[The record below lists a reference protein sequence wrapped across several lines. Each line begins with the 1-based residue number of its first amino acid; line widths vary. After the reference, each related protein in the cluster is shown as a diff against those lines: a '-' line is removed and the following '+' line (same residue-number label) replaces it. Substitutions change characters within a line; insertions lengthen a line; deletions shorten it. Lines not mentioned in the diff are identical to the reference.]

1 MHDCYVELWASPPP
15 QCLTLNFFKEKNMDT
30 YIFRKQIHRLP
41 GKVIHA
47 IPLPEP
53 EVVEGHQSRQQI
65 GEICKQCGY
74 KQVLLVTD
82 KTLSGLGYEQAIA
95 QALTKAGVGYSVFSE
110 INSEP
115 TIALIEDGRKAA
127 WESKAECIIALGGG
141 SVMDTCKMIAASVKM
156 PHLPVKTLLLKFLPV
171 RGGTL
176 PIINVPS
183 TAGTG
188 AEVTVGAVVLNE
200 HGVKSSTVLIGLKVT
215 HVVLDSELTIHA
227 PQKVTAAC
235 GMDAL
240 SHCVEGAVS
249 DVEVDEEDMHL
260 SMEGVNLILE
270 NLPTVM
276 KEPENIEARLAMCR
290 AALYGGNAINTQLA
304 GYVHAFAHS
313 IGAKYHLPH
322 GVAISL
328 MLMPV
333 LEFQM
338 EECRGKY
345 EQLAKYCGLGA
356 SAESFLDAVRKLMA
370 QCGMDQIVSPVRA
383 CDHEELIP
391 MIAADSI
398 NYSSPVTLSNAD
410 IKRVLDAVTYQ
421 DLKDTSEFSEGAIRE
436 IVATQRKFFRTG
448 TTLPIKW
455 RIQQLKKL
463 KAAVLAHEKEFEDAL
478 AEDLGRSQVEA
489 YLCDIGPI
497 ITEVNE
503 MIHGLRHWSRP
514 ERHFSGLMCFPSMV
528 TKVYKMPYGV
538 SLVISPFN
546 FPILLTI
553 GVVAAAMAGGNTVVV
568 KSSSKSAA
576 STKALKKFFAEVFPP
591 EYVTLIDG
599 GHDVADMCLAQRFD
613 KIFYTGSPSVGKHVL
628 AEAAKNLTPVALELG
643 GETGNW
649 CVVRKDAD
657 LKDAARKIAFF
668 KLCNAGQICININQ
682 IAVAEEVAEPF
693 LEELKKAFIA
703 QIGEHAESNPEYPKL
718 ITDGAYDKCAR
729 LADEYRSRIVFGGV
743 GDPETRRYA
752 PTMIYPVDINEH
764 IVQHELFCPLLPIVP
779 FKDSEVDQ
787 LMEVVADREHP
798 LAMYLFTKDMKW
810 ANRTM
815 RTQQFGGGCI
825 NEVCIH
831 MMVKGVPFNGT
842 GHSGMGAYHGE
853 WGFREFTHPQTV
865 LKGRTRWNLTLRE
878 HPYTGEA
885 GEKKLKILRIFER

>member
-1 MHDCYVELWASPPP
+1 
-15 QCLTLNFFKEKNMDT
+15 MDT
-30 YIFRKQIHRLP
+30 YHIRKQIHRLP

-47 IPLPEP
+47 IPIPEP
-53 EVVEGHQSRQQI
+53 EVREGHQSRQQI
-65 GEICKQCGY
+65 GEICRQCGY
-74 KQVLLVTD
+74 NHVLLVTD
-82 KTLSGLGYEQAIA
+82 KTLSAMGYEKAITESLEA
-95 QALTKAGVGYSVFSE
+95 AYVGYTLFND

-115 TIALIEDGRKAA
+115 TISIIEAGRQKAM
-127 WESKAECIIALGGG
+127 ESQAECVIALGGG
-141 SVMDTCKMIAASVKM
+141 SVLDTCKMIAASVKM
-156 PHLPVKTLLLKFLPV
+156 PHLSVKALLLKFLPV
-171 RGGTL
+171 PKNTL
-176 PIINVPS
+176 PIIAVPS

-200 HGVKSSTVLIGLKVT
+200 HGVKSSTVLIGLNVT

-240 SHCVEGAVS
+240 SHCIEGAVS

-260 SMEGVNLILE
+260 SMEGVRLIMQH
-270 NLPTVM
+270 LPTVM
-276 KEPENIEARLAMCR
+276 CEPENIEARLGMCR
-290 AALYGGNAINTQLA
+290 AAMYGGNAINTQLA

-322 GVAISL
+322 GQAISL

-333 LEFQM
+333 LEFQKGICL
-338 EECRGKY
+338 EKY
-345 EQLAKYCGLGA
+345 AMLARYCGIANDSTSNEDAANL
-356 SAESFLDAVRKLMA
+356 FLLAIKQLMA
-370 QCGMDQIVSPVRA
+370 QCGMDKIVSPVRA

-398 NYSSPVTLSNAD
+398 NYSSPITLNNEEIKQILDTVTNAD
-410 IKRVLDAVTYQ
+410 SRDA
-421 DLKDTSEFSEGAIRE
+421 SEYSVGVIRE

-448 TTLPIKW
+448 ITLPVSW
-455 RIQQLKKL
+455 RIKQLKKL
-463 KAAVLAHEKEFEDAL
+463 KAAVIAHEKEFEDAL
-478 AEDLGRSQVEA
+478 AEDLGRSKVEA

-497 ITEVNE
+497 IVEINE
-503 MIHGLRHWSRP
+503 MIRGLRRWARP
-514 ERHFSGLMCFPSMV
+514 ERHFSGFMCFPSMV

-553 GVVAAAMAGGNTVVV
+553 GVVAAAMAGGNTVVA
-568 KSSSKSAA
+568 KTSSKSAA
-576 STKALKKFFAEVFPP
+576 STAALKKFFAEVFPP

-599 GHDVADMCLAQRFD
+599 GHDVADMCLDQRFD

-693 LEELKKAFIA
+693 IEALKNAFVA
-703 QIGEHAESNPEYPKL
+703 QIGEHAEGNPEYPKL
-718 ITDGAYDKCAR
+718 ITNGAYDKCAN
-729 LADEYRSRIVFGGV
+729 LADEYRDRIVFGGI
-743 GDPETRRYA
+743 GDKETRRYS

-779 FKDSEVDQ
+779 FKDAEVDK
-787 LMEVVADREHP
+787 LMDTIAEREHP
-798 LAMYLFTKDMKW
+798 LAMYLFTKNMKW
-810 ANRTM
+810 ANCVM
-815 RTQQFGGGCI
+815 QTQQYGGGCI

-865 LKGRTRWNLTLRE
+865 LKGKTRFNLPLRE
-878 HPYTGEA
+878 HPYGGET
-885 GEKKLKILRIFER
+885 GEKKLKILRVFER